1 MTPLTIVAI
10 AFVLSL
16 LLFGFAFWTPI
27 YAIPLAILFLIGM
40 GLAELV
46 RRRSPQRETQRFRD
60 QARNAGPHREAG
72 STDRERESLYHRP

>member
-1 MTPLTIVAI
+1 MTPLTIVVI

-40 GLAELV
+40 GLAEMA
-46 RRRSPQRETQRFRD
+46 RRRAPQREAQRFRD
-60 QARNAGPHREAG
+60 QARNAGPHRETEF
-72 STDRERESLYHRP
+72 TDRDRETLYHRH